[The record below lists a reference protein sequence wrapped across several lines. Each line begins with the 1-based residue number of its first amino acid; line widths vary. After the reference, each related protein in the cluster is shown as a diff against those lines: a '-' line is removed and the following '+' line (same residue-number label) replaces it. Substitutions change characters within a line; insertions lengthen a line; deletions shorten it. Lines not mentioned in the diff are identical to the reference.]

1 MDKKLLFV
9 IFVLFALA
17 GCVSAPPQQDLYS
30 NSVSSRATA
39 DALLQQAQVQELFL
53 TATAEAPII
62 RITETAAAMAMQQQL
77 WTITAQSVEGTQIAA
92 MTQTSMAWTPTPNA
106 TSTAAFALLN
116 AQGTQMANNAIR
128 DNLELQRQQDINDFK
143 GKLPV
148 YSFVVLVLVL
158 AICMM
163 LIVRRWSFQTAKVDD
178 RGNVLPVLNIVDG
191 IYTDIDRSPNF
202 QGQLKAGLI
211 KRWIE
216 TKLNL
221 LPPLLPAVTAARQD
235 ATTERDQM
243 IDLATRGLPS
253 EGKSE
258 GRKQLAGQ
266 TIMKQVTDSNM
277 VSRHE
282 ILDPQTSRLEVIDG
296 VIVQELDSSWKEAQ
310 KK

>member
-1 MDKKLLFV
+1 MDKKLLFT

-17 GCVSAPPQQDLYS
+17 GCSSPAPQQDLYS

-191 IYTDIDRSPNF
+191 IYTDIDRSPNY
-202 QGQLKAGLI
+202 QGQLKGGLI

-221 LPPLLPAVTAARQD
+221 PPLLPAVTATRQD

-243 IDLATRGLPS
+243 IDLATRGLPG
-253 EGKSE
+253 EQKSE

-266 TIMKQVTDSNM
+266 AMMNQLSNSNLE
-277 VSRHE
+277 SRFQ
-282 ILDPQTSRLEVIDG
+282 ILDGQTNHLEHIDG
-296 VIVQELDSSWKEAQ
+296 VIVQELDSSWKEA
-310 KK
+310 KTE